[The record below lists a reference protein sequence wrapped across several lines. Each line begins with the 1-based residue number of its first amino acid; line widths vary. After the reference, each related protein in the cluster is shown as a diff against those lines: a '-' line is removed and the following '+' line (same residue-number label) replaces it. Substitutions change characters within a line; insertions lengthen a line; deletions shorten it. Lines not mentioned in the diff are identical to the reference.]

1 MKNMYTYFFPSI
13 ANFEY
18 TPSDWQMY
26 PYGYMYSSLGTLDLD
41 VEHST
46 VWCVSVRPCQANC
59 CN

>member
-26 PYGYMYSSLGTLDLD
+26 PYGYMYSS
-41 VEHST
+41 
-46 VWCVSVRPCQANC
+46 
-59 CN
+59 